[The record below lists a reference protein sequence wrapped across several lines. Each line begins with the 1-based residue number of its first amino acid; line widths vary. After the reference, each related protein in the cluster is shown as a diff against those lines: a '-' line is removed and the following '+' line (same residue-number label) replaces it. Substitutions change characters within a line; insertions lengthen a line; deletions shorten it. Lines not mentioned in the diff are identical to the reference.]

1 MPFPLM
7 RMTTTM
13 SAPPPHAVLEQLP
26 EALEKKKAKPRQ
38 FKDLDYCHFTD
49 DWHHI
54 PRGTA
59 VFGDRVVYGYPHIGR
74 VLALEAGLKAHFQA
88 PFWAEEKIN
97 GFNVR
102 IVRHRDQTIALS
114 RGGFI
119 CPFTTDR
126 LPDLMPLDVYD
137 AHPQIVIC
145 AEVAGPDNPYLESCP
160 PFIED
165 DVRLFVFDLMELDH
179 SQFLPYRDKLEIVD
193 GHALP
198 PVPRHGYFR
207 PDEVNKI
214 RTIMLQLNQHWREG
228 LVFKE
233 DSQRNHRA
241 KYVTGNVNID
251 DLRAASDN
259 LLELPPEYFTN
270 RLLRLIL
277 FTEENGL
284 VITPEMERALGN
296 ALLQGLHEAFDKYSR
311 EHKVYTTFR
320 CRFREKENAEM
331 MLDHLKR
338 ASHSIKIQRR
348 RLEPEGDHWLLEFDR
363 IYPALTGMLGDLMA
377 GKMIY
382 D

>member
-1 MPFPLM
+1 
-7 RMTTTM
+7 MTT
-13 SAPPPHAVLEQLP
+13 PPPQSVLDQLP
-26 EALEKKKAKPRQ
+26 EALEKRKARQ
-38 FKDLDYCHFTD
+38 RRFQDIEYCHFID

-59 VFGDRVVYGYPHIGR
+59 IFDKQVVYGYPHIGR

-88 PFWAEEKIN
+88 SFWAEEKIN

-102 IVRHRDQTIALS
+102 IVRIQDQTVALS

-126 LPDLMPLDVYD
+126 LPDLMPFDVFNV
-137 AHPQIVIC
+137 HPEIVVC

-160 PFIED
+160 PFVKSDIQ
-165 DVRLFVFDLMELDH
+165 LFVFDLMEMDC
-179 SQFLPYRDKLEIVD
+179 SRFLPYRDKVRIVD
-193 GHALP
+193 GYGLP
-198 PVPRHGYFR
+198 PVPRHGYFTVG
-207 PDEVNKI
+207 DVEKI
-214 RTIMLQLNQHWREG
+214 RAVMLKLNEQWREG

-233 DSQRNHRA
+233 DSERNHRA

-277 FTEENGL
+277 FAEENRL
-284 VITPEMERALGN
+284 EITQELKQLLGA
-296 ALLQGLHEAFDKYSR
+296 ALLEGLHEAFDKYSR

-320 CRFREKENAEM
+320 CRFRERENAEM

-338 ASHSIKIQRR
+338 ASHSIKIQLR
-348 RLEPEGDHWLLEFDR
+348 RLEQDGGHWLLEFDR